1 MFLPLYEEKSP
12 YLAVTLSNTMKQL
25 LLITIA
31 FLFSSTLFAQQSGV
45 SGAITDEAGRPVPF
59 VSVHIKSTTR
69 GTSANSEGKYTMPLA
84 PGQYELL
91 YKAIGYKQ
99 ESRTVTIKTTQ
110 VVNIQLKTE
119 TYELK
124 NVTIRAGAEDPAYA
138 IIRKAIKKRKTYLKE
153 VNAFTCDVYIKGLQ
167 KLLQTPKRFMGR
179 NMDEITR
186 DMGLDSGR
194 RGIIYLSESESKYSF
209 KRPNEEHEEMISSKV
224 SGNNRAFSFNRA
236 SDFKVNF
243 YENLLNWDGLS
254 NRPFVS
260 PIADNALFYYNY
272 KYVGFAVENGE
283 TINKIKVMPKR
294 AHDPVFD
301 GYIYIIEDSWRI
313 HSVDLNMSKRSNIFL
328 LDTLKINQQ
337 FLPVD
342 KSAWMPSSVKFEFT
356 GAFLGFKFGGY
367 FIGIFKNY
375 DLEPSFVKTTFNE
388 VMRITKGVNKKDSTY
403 WENSRPIPL
412 TGEEI
417 TDYKKKEKLAEKR
430 ESKPYLDSIDKRR
443 NKFHA
448 SSMIIGGGY
457 SHYNRYDKTSYHINS
472 LSQSLLYN
480 TVEGFVFDY
489 GATYRK
495 QIDSTTNRYLN
506 LGGKV
511 RYGFANQKWHGSING
526 SVTNRDL
533 SLFFAAGSDV
543 VDMNNRQPI
552 TTWMNT
558 VHSLL
563 FRQNFEKLYDKQFI
577 DFGLNTRVTGTW
589 TAGISTEYA
598 NRKWLP
604 NATGYSIFSPKG
616 REFTSNN
623 PLVPNADVPLFAE
636 NQAFKVTLRTSYDF
650 SNKYSTYPNGRR
662 YEPSKYPR
670 IDLNFTHAFQNVFG
684 SDVDYS
690 LLSADITKSD
700 LNLGML
706 GKTSFYIGAG
716 KFIDAKNLSY
726 VDYRH
731 FSGNEI
737 RVFTAGI
744 NKFLLLDYYTYSTPD
759 QYLEGH
765 FEQNFSGFFLNKLPL
780 IRQLKLQ
787 EIVDVNYLSTPALHN
802 YTELGFGV
810 QYFGFRVMFAKS
822 FNSGD
827 NLTNALRIGAKF

>member
-1 MFLPLYEEKSP
+1 MSPLSHKMR
-12 YLAVTLSNTMKQL
+12 TIL
-25 LLITIA
+25 LLTIA
-31 FLFSSTLFAQQSGV
+31 LIFTTNIFAQQSGV
-45 SGAITDEAGRPVPF
+45 SGVITDEAGRPVPF

-69 GTSANSEGKYTMPLA
+69 GTSANSEGRYTLQLA

-99 ESRTVTIKTTQ
+99 VSRTINVKGATTE
-110 VVNIQLKTE
+110 NIQLKTE

-124 NVTIRAGAEDPAYA
+124 DVTIRAGAEDPAYA
-138 IIRKAIKKRKTYLKE
+138 IIRKAIKKRKTYLRE
-153 VNAFTCDVYIKGLQ
+153 VNAFNCEVYIKGLQ
-167 KLLQTPKRFMGR
+167 KLLETPKKFLGR
-179 NMDEITR
+179 SMDDMAR
-186 DMGLDSGR
+186 DNGLDSNR
-194 RGIIYLSESESKYSF
+194 KGIIYLSESESKYSF

-243 YENLLNWDGLS
+243 YENLLNWEGLS
-254 NRPFVS
+254 NRPFIS

-272 KYVGFAVENGE
+272 KYMGFTVENGE
-283 TINKIKVMPKR
+283 TINKIKVIPRR

-313 HSVDLNMSKRSNIFL
+313 HSVDLSMSKRSNIFL

-342 KSAWMPSSVKFEFT
+342 KKVWMPSSVKFEFN

-375 DLEPSFVKTTFNE
+375 DIEPTFAKNSFNE
-388 VMRITKGVNKKDSTY
+388 VMRITKGVNKKDSVY

-412 TGEEI
+412 TAEEI
-417 TDYKKKEKLAEKR
+417 TDYKKKETLAIKR
-430 ESKPYLDSIDKRR
+430 ESKPYLDSIDAKR
-443 NKFHA
+443 NKLHVR
-448 SSMIIGGGY
+448 SLVIGSGY
-457 SHYNRYDKTSYHINS
+457 SHNNRYKHEYFHFNS

-480 TVEGFVFDY
+480 TVEGFAFDY

-495 QIDSTTNRYLN
+495 QIDSTNNRYLN
-506 LGGKV
+506 LGGKL
-511 RYGFANQKWHGSING
+511 RYGFANQAWHGSING
-526 SVTNRDL
+526 SISNRNL
-533 SLFFAAGSDV
+533 SFSFAAGSDV

-552 TTWMNT
+552 STWWNTT
-558 VHSLL
+558 HSLL

-577 DFGLNTRVTGTW
+577 NLGLNTRVAGTW
-589 TAGISTEYA
+589 TAGISAEYA

-604 NATGYSIFSPKG
+604 NSTSYSIFSPNG
-616 REFTSNN
+616 RQFTSNN

-636 NQAFKVTLRTSYDF
+636 NQSFKVTVRTSYDF

-670 IDLNFTHAFQNVFG
+670 VDLNFTHAFSNVFG
-684 SDVDYS
+684 ADVDYS

-700 LNLGML
+700 INLGML
-706 GKTSFYIGAG
+706 GKSSFYIGAG
-716 KFIDAKNLSY
+716 KFLDVKNITY

-737 RVFTAGI
+737 RFYTATI
-744 NKFLLLDYYTYSTPD
+744 NKFMLLDYYTYSTPNE
-759 QYLEGH
+759 YLEGH
-765 FEQNFSGFFLNKLPL
+765 FEQNFSGFFLNKIPL
-780 IRQLKLQ
+780 IRRLKLQ
-787 EIVDVNYLSTPALHN
+787 EIVDVNYLSTPALRN

-810 QYFGFRVMFAKS
+810 QYFGFRMMFAKS
-822 FNSGD
+822 FNTGS
-827 NLTNALRIGAKF
+827 NLNNALRIGVKF

>member
-1 MFLPLYEEKSP
+1 MR
-12 YLAVTLSNTMKQL
+12 TL
-25 LLITIA
+25 LLLTVALI
-31 FLFSSTLFAQQSGV
+31 FSTTLFAQQSGV

-59 VSVHIKSTTR
+59 VSVHIKNTTR
-69 GTSANSEGKYTMPLA
+69 GTSANSEGKYTLQLN

-99 ESRTVTIKTTQ
+99 ESRTITVKAAETA
-110 VVNIQLKTE
+110 NIQLKTE

-124 NVTIRAGAEDPAYA
+124 SVTVRAGAEDPAYA
-138 IIRKAIKKRKTYLKE
+138 IIRKAIKKRKTYLNE
-153 VNAFTCDVYIKGLQ
+153 INAFTCDVYIKGLQ
-167 KLLQTPKRFMGR
+167 KLLETPKRFMGR
-179 NMDEITR
+179 NLD
-186 DMGLDSGR
+186 DMAKENGLDSNR
-194 RGIIYLSESESKYSF
+194 KGIIYLSESESKYSF

-272 KYVGFAVENGE
+272 QYMGFTVENGE
-283 TINKIKVMPKR
+283 TINKIKVIPRR
-294 AHDPVFD
+294 AHDPAFD

-313 HSVDLNMSKRSNIFL
+313 HSVDLSMSKRSNIFL

-342 KSAWMPSSVKFEFT
+342 KKAWMPSSVKFEFT
-356 GAFLGFKFGGY
+356 GGFLGFKFGGY

-375 DLEPSFVKTTFNE
+375 ELEPSFAKNSFNE

-417 TDYKKKEKLAEKR
+417 TDYKKKEVLATKR
-430 ESKPYLDSIDKRR
+430 ESKPYLDSIDKKH
-443 NKFHA
+443 NKFSVA
-448 SSMIIGGGY
+448 KLIVGSGY
-457 SHYNRYDKTSYHINS
+457 YNNNRYSKVYYHFNS

-480 TVEGFVFDY
+480 TVEGFAFDY
-489 GATYRK
+489 GATYTR
-495 QIDSTTNRYLN
+495 QIDSNTNRYLN
-506 LGGKV
+506 LGGKI

-526 SVTNRDL
+526 AVSNRDM
-533 SLFFAAGSDV
+533 SFNWAIGSDV

-552 TTWMNT
+552 STWWNTT
-558 VHSLL
+558 HSLL
-563 FRQNFEKLYDKQFI
+563 FRQNFEKLYDKQFVNW
-577 DFGLNTRVTGTW
+577 GLNTRVAGTW
-589 TAGISTEYA
+589 TAGVTAEYA

-604 NATGYSIFSPKG
+604 NSASYSIFSP
-616 REFTSNN
+616 RQNQFTSNN
-623 PLVPNADVPLFAE
+623 PLVPNADVPLFAQ
-636 NQAFKVTLRTSYDF
+636 NQSFKVTLRTSYDF

-670 IDLNFTHAFQNVFG
+670 IDLNFTHAFSNVFG

-690 LLSADITKSD
+690 LINADITKSD
-700 LNLGML
+700 LDLGML

-716 KFIDAKNLSY
+716 KFLDAKNLTY
-726 VDYRH
+726 IDYRH

-737 RVFTAGI
+737 RFYTANI
-744 NKFLLLDYYTYSTPD
+744 NKFMLLDYYTYSTPD

-780 IRQLKLQ
+780 IRNLKLQ
-787 EIVDVNYLSTPALHN
+787 EIVDVNYLTTPALHN

-810 QYFGFRVMFAKS
+810 QYFGFRLMFAKS

-827 NLTNALRIGAKF
+827 NLTNALRIGVKL